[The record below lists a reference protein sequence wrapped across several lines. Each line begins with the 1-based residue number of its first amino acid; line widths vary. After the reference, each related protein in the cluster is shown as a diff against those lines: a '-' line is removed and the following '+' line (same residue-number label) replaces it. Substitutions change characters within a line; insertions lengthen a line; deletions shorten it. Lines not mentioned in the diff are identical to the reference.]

1 MSPQPFRLAALAV
14 LAGGAFL
21 GPPAHAGAPVRLVE
35 AFAAP
40 GFDRRAVL
48 QVTAS
53 SPAQKADP
61 SYNVMAS
68 LLGDALAK
76 ARLNIRQDAVRPDVY
91 VLFEYRAMSIPFF
104 RRAESSVSDPSYR
117 AMVVT
122 AVRAEPW
129 AKEGRLDIL
138 WQTVVDQTGISNN
151 PQQTVPRLVE
161 ASARWYGRNLTPKGL
176 NAASS
181 CAPAN
186 AATTGTHI
194 SGFCSDF
201 LTPQALPGG
210 GGGGANSAGGG
221 GVAP

>member
-1 MSPQPFRLAALAV
+1 MRTRLAWLSILAV
-14 LAGGAFL
+14 SAAAA
-21 GPPAHAGAPVRLVE
+21 PAHAAAPIRLVE

-53 SPAQKADP
+53 NPAQKADP
-61 SYNVMAS
+61 AYNHMAS
-68 LLGDALAK
+68 LLGDALGK
-76 ARLNIRQDAVRPDVY
+76 ARLNIHQDAVYPDVY
-91 VLFEYRAMSIPFF
+91 VLFDYKAWSIPFF

-122 AVRAEPW
+122 AVRAKPW
-129 AKEGRLDIL
+129 KDEGRLEVV

-151 PQQTVPRLVE
+151 ADLTVPRLVD
-161 ASARWYGRNLTPKGL
+161 AAARYYGRNLTPKGL

-181 CAPAN
+181 CTAVN
-186 AATTGTHI
+186 AATTGTHVR
-194 SGFCSDF
+194 GFCSDT
-201 LTPQALPGG
+201 LTPQALAN
-210 GGGGANSAGGG
+210 GGASNGAGGG